1 MSNEDIRNLNLLIN
15 KLQTLIDLLNKI
27 KSEEF
32 STKYICKRMIS
43 DSYIMVC
50 NKNIIMEDLGFL
62 YCDIVK
68 IIADITKLKD
78 QVEV

>member
-1 MSNEDIRNLNLLIN
+1 MSNKDIRNLNLLIN

-32 STKYICKRMIS
+32 SIKYICKRMIS
-43 DSYIMVC
+43 DSYIMAR
-50 NKNIIMEDLGFL
+50 NKDTIMADLGSL
-62 YCDIVK
+62 YCDIVQ
-68 IIADITKLKD
+68 IIADITMLKD